1 MKKKD
6 LLIALTFII
15 SFTTLATLW
24 LFVAPWYMYVIFFL
38 GKISGYGLKALFEEE
53 DRENYEREIY
63 NRVNRRLKR
72 MCDKCER
79 TRTY

>member
-1 MKKKD
+1 M
-6 LLIALTFII
+6 
-15 SFTTLATLW
+15 S
-24 LFVAPWYMYVIFFL
+24 
-38 GKISGYGLKALFEEE
+38 LKALFEEE

-72 MCDKCER
+72 MCDTCER